1 MKRITFLSLVFLA
14 LATMDVLYAHNE
26 VDVYVGTVCIN
37 SHEAGTSPRKKIIIT
52 TDSISHTREK
62 PEGRSMPVNALYS
75 ICDSD
80 GDYVVTEER
89 VSRNGSL
96 SIEDLSVAGTYQLQ
110 IFALEDCVLN
120 LITDF
125 RDSQPVMES
134 VPLSSA
140 GVYHLEIVVTDD
152 NE

>member
-1 MKRITFLSLVFLA
+1 MKRIAFLSLVFLA

-26 VDVYVGTVCIN
+26 VDVYIGKIVIN
-37 SHEAGTSPRKKIIIT
+37 SHEEGMKPNRDISVTI
-52 TDSISHTREK
+52 DSTRTL
-62 PEGRSMPVNALYS
+62 GRPVNALYS

-80 GDYVVTEER
+80 GDYVVTEEK

-125 RDSQPVMES
+125 RDSQPVTES